1 MKQDIKNLFTESD
14 LLKKKLP
21 ALHRK
26 EFIEKLNAIKSKD
39 SKKISTYYL
48 AKVAAFIILFFSIGY
63 TFYNDLPK
71 NDIKEVA
78 IEVQLKVIEQE
89 FLENINQE
97 WDSFLAIAE
106 DKMLIKRY
114 EEKLKNLDN
123 DYKEI
128 SLKFKNNTNNVLL
141 IESLLENL
149 QNRLQL
155 LKDIQQHIKLLNKKS
170 QQNEDI
176 II

>member
-1 MKQDIKNLFTESD
+1 MKRDIKSLFKNPD

-21 ALHRK
+21 ALHRE
-26 EFIEKLNAIKSKD
+26 EFIEKLNAVKSKD
-39 SKKISTYYL
+39 SKKLSTYSIV
-48 AKVAAFIILFFSIGY
+48 KVAAFIILFFSIGY
-63 TFYNDLPK
+63 TFFNEFSKK
-71 NDIKEVA
+71 NINEIA
-78 IEVQLKVIEQE
+78 IEVQLKVVEQE
-89 FLENINQE
+89 FLKNINQE

-114 EEKLKNLDN
+114 EEKLKSLDN
-123 DYKEI
+123 DYKET

-141 IESLLENL
+141 IESLVENL

-155 LKDIQQHIKLLNKKS
+155 LTDIQQHIKILNNKS
-170 QQNEDI
+170 QKNESI